1 MSIVA
6 DVVVVVDN
14 ILHDYNVA
22 GVVVADDVE
31 PEIEDDVDGAVQ
43 LFGYG
48 SVFAAGDDA
57 DVDVAAVA
65 VVVDAAAA
73 AAAAVAVADDDH
85 PGYLRNHCFSDF
97 FDHCVCSRSVLH
109 RLHRHYYPSNCHDHR
124 GYHGFRHDPYL
135 RSSCSDDDY

>member
-6 DVVVVVDN
+6 DVVVVVVDS

-57 DVDVAAVA
+57 DVNVAAVA

-73 AAAAVAVADDDH
+73 AAVAVVYNIPHFRFSSFSEADSAKLSAASA
-85 PGYLRNHCFSDF
+85 PPTYSLIFSLTRHRCTTSF
-97 FDHCVCSRSVLH
+97 VL
-109 RLHRHYYPSNCHDHR
+109 
-124 GYHGFRHDPYL
+124 
-135 RSSCSDDDY
+135 

>member
-6 DVVVVVDN
+6 DVVVVVVDS

-57 DVDVAAVA
+57 DVNVAAVA

-73 AAAAVAVADDDH
+73 AAAVAVVYNIPHFRFSSFSEADSAKLSAASA
-85 PGYLRNHCFSDF
+85 PPTYSLIFSLTRHRCTTSF
-97 FDHCVCSRSVLH
+97 VL
-109 RLHRHYYPSNCHDHR
+109 
-124 GYHGFRHDPYL
+124 
-135 RSSCSDDDY
+135 

>member
-73 AAAAVAVADDDH
+73 AAAVAVVYNIPHFRFSSFSEADSAKLSAASA
-85 PGYLRNHCFSDF
+85 PPTYSLIFSLTRHRCTTSF
-97 FDHCVCSRSVLH
+97 VL
-109 RLHRHYYPSNCHDHR
+109 
-124 GYHGFRHDPYL
+124 
-135 RSSCSDDDY
+135 

>member
-31 PEIEDDVDGAVQ
+31 PEIGDDVDGAVQ

-48 SVFAAGDDA
+48 SVFAAEDDA
-57 DVDVAAVA
+57 DADVAAVA
-65 VVVDAAAA
+65 VVVG
-73 AAAAVAVADDDH
+73 AAAAVAVVYNIPHFRFSSFSEADSAKLSAASA
-85 PGYLRNHCFSDF
+85 PPTYSLIFSLTRHRCTTSF
-97 FDHCVCSRSVLH
+97 VL
-109 RLHRHYYPSNCHDHR
+109 
-124 GYHGFRHDPYL
+124 
-135 RSSCSDDDY
+135 

>member
-73 AAAAVAVADDDH
+73 ADVAVVYNIPHFRFSSFSEADSAKLSAASA
-85 PGYLRNHCFSDF
+85 PPTYSLIFSLTRHRCTTSF
-97 FDHCVCSRSVLH
+97 VL
-109 RLHRHYYPSNCHDHR
+109 
-124 GYHGFRHDPYL
+124 
-135 RSSCSDDDY
+135 

>member
-6 DVVVVVDN
+6 DVVVVVVDS

-57 DVDVAAVA
+57 DVNVAAVA

-73 AAAAVAVADDDH
+73 AAAAVAVVYNIPHFRFSSFSEADSAKLSAASA
-85 PGYLRNHCFSDF
+85 PPTYSLIFSLTRHRCTTSF
-97 FDHCVCSRSVLH
+97 VL
-109 RLHRHYYPSNCHDHR
+109 
-124 GYHGFRHDPYL
+124 
-135 RSSCSDDDY
+135 

>member
-6 DVVVVVDN
+6 DVVVVVADS

-22 GVVVADDVE
+22 GVVVGDDVE
-31 PEIEDDVDGAVQ
+31 PEIGDDVDGAVQ

-48 SVFAAGDDA
+48 SVFAAGDDV

-73 AAAAVAVADDDH
+73 AAVAVVYNIPHFRFSSFSEADSAKLSAASA
-85 PGYLRNHCFSDF
+85 PPTYSLIFSLTRHRCTTSF
-97 FDHCVCSRSVLH
+97 VL
-109 RLHRHYYPSNCHDHR
+109 
-124 GYHGFRHDPYL
+124 
-135 RSSCSDDDY
+135 

>member
-6 DVVVVVDN
+6 DVVVVVVDS

-31 PEIEDDVDGAVQ
+31 PEIGDDVDGAVQ

-73 AAAAVAVADDDH
+73 AAVAVVYNIPHFRFSSFSEADSAKLSAASA
-85 PGYLRNHCFSDF
+85 PPTYSLIFSLTRHRCTTSF
-97 FDHCVCSRSVLH
+97 VL
-109 RLHRHYYPSNCHDHR
+109 
-124 GYHGFRHDPYL
+124 
-135 RSSCSDDDY
+135 

>member
-6 DVVVVVDN
+6 DVVVGS
-14 ILHDYNVA
+14 ILHDYTVA

-73 AAAAVAVADDDH
+73 AAVAVVYNIPHFRFSSFSEADSAKLSAASA
-85 PGYLRNHCFSDF
+85 PPTYSLIFSLTRHRCTTSF
-97 FDHCVCSRSVLH
+97 VL
-109 RLHRHYYPSNCHDHR
+109 
-124 GYHGFRHDPYL
+124 
-135 RSSCSDDDY
+135 

>member
-57 DVDVAAVA
+57 DVNVAAVA

-73 AAAAVAVADDDH
+73 AAAAAVAVVYNIPHFRFSSFSEADSAKLSAASA
-85 PGYLRNHCFSDF
+85 PPTYSLIFSLTRHRCTTSF
-97 FDHCVCSRSVLH
+97 VL
-109 RLHRHYYPSNCHDHR
+109 
-124 GYHGFRHDPYL
+124 
-135 RSSCSDDDY
+135 

>member
-31 PEIEDDVDGAVQ
+31 PEIGDDVDGAVQ

-65 VVVDAAAA
+65 VVVDAAA
-73 AAAAVAVADDDH
+73 VAVVYNIPHFRFSSFSEADSAKLSAASA
-85 PGYLRNHCFSDF
+85 PPTYSLIFSLTRHRCTTSF
-97 FDHCVCSRSVLH
+97 VL
-109 RLHRHYYPSNCHDHR
+109 
-124 GYHGFRHDPYL
+124 
-135 RSSCSDDDY
+135 

>member
-6 DVVVVVDN
+6 DVVVVVVDS

-31 PEIEDDVDGAVQ
+31 PEIGDDVDGAVQ

-73 AAAAVAVADDDH
+73 AVAVVYNIPHFRFSSFSEADSAKLSAASA
-85 PGYLRNHCFSDF
+85 PPTYSLIFSLTRHRCTTSF
-97 FDHCVCSRSVLH
+97 VL
-109 RLHRHYYPSNCHDHR
+109 
-124 GYHGFRHDPYL
+124 
-135 RSSCSDDDY
+135 